1 MSDDT
6 GPRVLCVD
14 DEPRVLEGL
23 ALHLGR
29 RWQVFTATS
38 GRRGLEVL
46 QESGPFTVVISD
58 MCMPTMNGAA
68 FLAEVRR
75 VAPDTVRIL
84 LTGMTDLESAIAA
97 VNQGAIFRFLS
108 KPCAASALLDTTT
121 VAIEQY
127 RLVSAER
134 ELLEKTLMGSLAML
148 GDVLALARPET
159 FGRATRMR
167 NYVRELATEADCGP
181 TWEVESAAILS
192 YVGQITLA
200 EATSD
205 KLNRGLP
212 LAADEEKTVA
222 ELPRIAAQLLAH
234 IPRLD
239 GVRAILQRSLDQSA
253 GWRPNSGARA
263 DDRIVHFAQILRIA
277 LDFDQLDRRGL
288 SLNAALEIMTGKV
301 DRYHAGLLSLFA
313 AQRRREG
320 GHDEVLVIPLRSI
333 SPGMVLAEDV
343 HTPSGVLL
351 AARGYAVTEA
361 FVERIRNSD
370 RGFSAEP
377 VRCMKAA

>member
-301 DRYHAGLLSLFA
+301 DRYHACLLSLFA